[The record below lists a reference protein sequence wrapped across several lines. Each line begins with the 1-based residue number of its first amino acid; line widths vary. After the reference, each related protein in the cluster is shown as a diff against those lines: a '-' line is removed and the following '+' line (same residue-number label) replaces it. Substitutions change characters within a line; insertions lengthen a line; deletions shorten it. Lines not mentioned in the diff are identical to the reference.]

1 MFPQLTIPS
10 CMLCKNA
17 LTPFRICLQLCR
29 GTEWRA
35 LIRIR
40 THTALR
46 GDVKTE
52 IRETK
57 GVKRQNGKLYVYNPD
72 IEYGGAGMVL
82 ADYDD
87 SYYIF
92 ATQDNSH
99 FEFSDRIISAETGA
113 FADGAW
119 VSNGEYTPEN
129 GYTVTPKAGKVYRIR
144 FSKGIPRIRLFE

>member
-1 MFPQLTIPS
+1 
-10 CMLCKNA
+10 
-17 LTPFRICLQLCR
+17 
-29 GTEWRA
+29 
-35 LIRIR
+35 
-40 THTALR
+40 
-46 GDVKTE
+46 
-52 IRETK
+52 
-57 GVKRQNGKLYVYNPD
+57 
-72 IEYGGAGMVL
+72 MVL

-144 FSKGIPRIRLFE
+144 FSKEYRAYDYLNKYLTAADGSNEPLYSDKDRIEDNFGLSATLERWKA